1 MKKSVFFLSL
11 AAGFI
16 ITVVNIYG
24 FFLLLQRPGLPPE
37 MTKDNLTFTQIEGI
51 RIKNEKLDPEF
62 ILSQKLIG
70 EWVTIHIEV
79 DDNIEK
85 RDVQLIP
92 YYPKALYPIIYLL
105 IGFFCIISGIL
116 VFLFRTEDRRARIYY
131 WASLAFSS
139 ALIINSGFF
148 CLRKDWLTYLPGV
161 LFYVLFPLSPALLLH
176 FSLSFSKKKIKISKF
191 FIYGPALIFTAAME
205 VLFFL
210 SSLKSSIEIN
220 RYYQSVV
227 HVHRFYLI
235 LFIFLII
242 ICLVINYRK
251 TTHEE
256 ERAQIKWIF
265 YGLFVG
271 LGPFILLYELPLAL
285 GKKMPLISEQ
295 LSNVFLIFIP
305 IAFAISIIKFRL
317 MNIEFVI
324 NRSIVYSILTVFTIS
339 LYLFSVTLLQEFFSK
354 FFSVRETVVS
364 VIGALMAAVIF
375 YPARIKIQEFVDKA
389 FYRVSYDY
397 RKSILSFN
405 ERARKMANS
414 DHLVD
419 FFLFKVKKTLPLEHA
434 GVFIYLWAPT
444 GQKFLIER
452 DGDKNLSSLAYL
464 SSASDKLYARK
475 KAVRSEENMDFSQ
488 EKALEEKK
496 IDLLIPLTFQSVG
509 LVGFLS
515 VGKKKSGERFTHDD
529 LELLLAMAR
538 ELVLNLERIVL
549 QEEVIYERV
558 EKDKLSELIS
568 MKTEFI
574 SSVSHELR
582 TPMSSIRGLAEILQ
596 AGKIKDKKKKDELMR
611 LMADESARLSRFLH
625 NILDFGK
632 IEKQIKTY
640 TFEKTEIQSIVKDAV
655 DLFQHR
661 LETAGF
667 SLKTNLPDELL
678 FLEIDQDA
686 IRQAL
691 TNLVDN
697 AIKYSANEREILVS
711 LIEKSNTVEIQVK
724 DKGIGIPDGE
734 KEKIF
739 VGFYRHYEAS
749 QHNPKGV
756 GLGLKMVK
764 YIMDAHKG
772 EIKVVSQL
780 NKGSTFILIFPKP

>member
-1 MKKSVFFLSL
+1 MKKSLFFLSL

-16 ITVVNIYG
+16 IIVINIYG
-24 FFLLLQRPGLPPE
+24 FFLLLQRPGLLPE
-37 MTKDNLTFTQIEGI
+37 MTKDNLTLTQIEGI
-51 RIKNEKLDPEF
+51 RIKNEKLDTEF

-70 EWVTIHIEV
+70 DWVTVHIEV
-79 DDNIEK
+79 DDNIEE

-92 YYPKALYPIIYLL
+92 YYPKALYPLIYLF
-105 IGFFCIISGIL
+105 IGLFCLVSGIL

-131 WASLAFSS
+131 WASLALSS

-148 CLRKDWLTYLPGV
+148 CVRKDWLTYLPGI

-176 FSLSFSKKKIKISKF
+176 FSLSFSKKKIKIGKF
-191 FIYGPALIFTAAME
+191 LIYGPALIFAAAME
-205 VLFFL
+205 VLFLL

-220 RYYQSVV
+220 RYYQSVIY
-227 HVHRFYLI
+227 VHRFYLI
-235 LFIFLII
+235 LFIFLTI
-242 ICLVINYRK
+242 ICLVISYRK
-251 TTHEE
+251 TTLEE
-256 ERAQIKWIF
+256 EQAQIKWIF

-271 LGPFILLYELPLAL
+271 LGPFILLYEFPLAI
-285 GKKMPLISEQ
+285 GKKIPLISEE
-295 LSNVFLIFIP
+295 LTIVFLIFVP
-305 IAFAISIIKFRL
+305 LGFAISIIKYKL
-317 MNIEFVI
+317 MNIELVI
-324 NRSIVYSILTVFTIS
+324 NRSIVYFILTVFTIS
-339 LYLFSVTLLQEFFSK
+339 IYLFSVTLLQNIFSK
-354 FFSVRETVVS
+354 FFSVQETVVS

-375 YPARIKIQEFVDKA
+375 YPARKKIQEFVDKA

-419 FFLFKVKKTLPLEHA
+419 FFLFKVKETLPLDYA
-434 GVFIYLWAPT
+434 GIFIYLLAQT

-452 DGDKNLSSLAYL
+452 DGEKNLSSLAYL
-464 SSASDKLYARK
+464 SSTSDKIYARK

-496 IDLLIPLTFQSVG
+496 IDLLIPLTFQTGG
-509 LVGFLS
+509 LAGFLS
-515 VGKKKSGERFTHDD
+515 IGKKKSGERFTHDD
-529 LELLLAMAR
+529 LEILLALAR
-538 ELVLNLERIVL
+538 ELIVNLERIVL

-558 EKDKLSELIS
+558 EKDKLSELIR

-596 AGKIKDKKKKDELMR
+596 AGKIKDKKKENELMR
-611 LMADESARLSRFLH
+611 LMADESGRLSRFLH

-640 TFEKTEIQSIVKDAV
+640 HFEKTEIQPVIKDTV
-655 DLFQHR
+655 NLFQHR

-667 SLKTNLPDELL
+667 SLRTDLPDEPL

-697 AIKYSANEREILVS
+697 AIKYSSNDREILVS
-711 LIEKSNTVEIQVK
+711 LLEKGNKIEIQVK

-734 KEKIF
+734 KGKIF
-739 VGFYRHYEAS
+739 EGFYRHHEAS

-772 EIKVVSQL
+772 EIKVESQP
-780 NKGSTFILIFPKP
+780 NKGSTFILVFSKS